1 MMTIYT
7 VQPGDT
13 VGSIAERFEV
23 PQSLIVTTNDLKD
36 PEKLSVGQSL
46 IIQFPEQTY
55 TVEEGDTLQ
64 WIARGFSTT
73 VDALQRNNPQLK
85 GRETIYPGQT
95 LVISYGQPPL
105 GEIRVT
111 GFAYPYISD
120 DVLYRTL
127 PYLTYL
133 SIFSYGL
140 NPDGTLVPPEGG
152 GDQRLVDAAVDG
164 GVIPLLV
171 LTSLTADGTFS
182 NALINTILA
191 DPALQQKVIAN
202 TVETV
207 KRMGYGGVDVDFEYI
222 SPQYAQAYADF
233 VRDLKSAL
241 GEEYT
246 VLTDL
251 APKTSA
257 DQPELLY
264 AGHNYAALGQAADDV
279 LLMTYEW
286 GYQFGPPLPVSPID
300 QVRRVIEYA
309 LTEIPA
315 EKISIGIPT
324 YGYDWTLPFE
334 RGSAAE
340 PLSSQEA
347 VARAYD
353 KKAQIQYDT
362 LAQAPYYTYWQR
374 DPNGI
379 PREHIVWFQDAR
391 SADALLR
398 LVQEYGLNGAGIWNI
413 MRWFPQVW
421 AVLNQLYTI
430 RKE

>member
-13 VGSIAERFEV
+13 VQSISQKFEV
-23 PQSLIVTTNDLKD
+23 PQAQIIATNELEN
-36 PEKLSVGQSL
+36 PTQLSVGQSL
-46 IIQFPEQTY
+46 VIQFPEQTY
-55 TVEEGDTLQ
+55 TVEEGDTLE
-64 WIARGFSTT
+64 WIARGFNTT
-73 VDALQRNNPQLK
+73 VDALQRNNPQLA

-105 GEIRVT
+105 GEISVT

-120 DVLYRTL
+120 EVLLRTL

-140 NPDGTLVPPEGG
+140 NPDGTLIPPEGG

-164 GVIPLLV
+164 GVIPLLM
-171 LTSLTADGTFS
+171 LTSLSADGTFS
-182 NALINTILA
+182 NELINSILS
-191 DPALQQKVIAN
+191 DPTLQQNVIAN

-233 VRDLKSAL
+233 VSALRTAL
-241 GEEYT
+241 GEGYT
-246 VLTDL
+246 VFTDL

-257 DQPELLY
+257 EQPELLY
-264 AGHNYAALGQAADDV
+264 AGHNYRALGQAADDV

-300 QVRRVIEYA
+300 QVRGVIEYA
-309 LTEIPA
+309 LTEIPG

-334 RGSAAE
+334 RGTAAE
-340 PLSSQEA
+340 PLSAQAA
-347 VARAYD
+347 VARAFE
-353 KKAQIQYDT
+353 KKAQIQYDEI
-362 LAQAPYYTYWQR
+362 AQAPYFTYWQR
-374 DPNGI
+374 DQNGT

-398 LVQEYGLNGAGIWNI
+398 LVREYGLNGAGIWNI

-421 AVLNQLYTI
+421 AILNQLYTI